1 MGTVTNITTIYEHFS
16 EYSDAIC
23 VVPSSSSS
31 YQKFGNFWEG
41 GNKHLLFNV
50 KMNLKLSTI
59 SIDK

>member
-1 MGTVTNITTIYEHFS
+1 MLFGYL
-16 EYSDAIC
+16 
-23 VVPSSSSS
+23 PPSSS